1 MPESSHLLTSTTDPL
16 SQGIVAVTLVLLF
29 LLLTLEKAHRVLVA
43 LGAVSL
49 LWGITYLTPY
59 HLISFEGA
67 ARALDLNVLLLLA
80 SMMAVVGVLK
90 STGVFGWAVARLVH
104 RAGNSPARIMILIA
118 WFTAIASAF
127 LDNVTTV
134 IFVTPIALG
143 LAAQLG
149 VAPMAFIMP
158 MIMAANILS
167 LIHI

>member
-1 MPESSHLLTSTTDPL
+1 MPESAHLLTSTTDPL
-16 SQGIVAVTLVLLF
+16 SQGIVAVTLILLF
-29 LLLTLEKAHRVLVA
+29 LLLTMEKAHRVLVA

-90 STGVFGWAVARLVH
+90 STGVFGWAVA
-104 RAGNSPARIMILIA
+104 
-118 WFTAIASAF
+118 
-127 LDNVTTV
+127 
-134 IFVTPIALG
+134 
-143 LAAQLG
+143 
-149 VAPMAFIMP
+149 
-158 MIMAANILS
+158 LS